1 MTPRSPSSGDDFY
14 RDGIIDR
21 PTFLRQ
27 RAALKPRIA
36 KARAEL
42 ARRMQQQELV
52 GVPTMPGELRAW
64 WGTPAATLEKK
75 RAVLALVLD
84 HAVILPAERP
94 SRTVDPE
101 RVVIPE
107 DGWRA

>member
-1 MTPRSPSSGDDFY
+1 
-14 RDGIIDR
+14 
-21 PTFLRQ
+21 
-27 RAALKPRIA
+27 
-36 KARAEL
+36 
-42 ARRMQQQELV
+42 MQQQELV
-52 GVPTMPGELRAW
+52 GVPAMPGELRAW
-64 WGTPAATLEKK
+64 WGTAAATLEKK